1 MKNSNDYDKI
11 STKLLKFSSPFIHSP
26 LTHICNKSLSLGIF
40 PDRLKYSEIKPLFKK
55 GDRHN
60 ISNYRP
66 ISILT
71 SFSKVLEKAVH
82 FQLYE
87 HCRKHNILAGERF
100 GFRNKL
106 STTDA
111 IYKLINKIL
120 IALNKKIM
128 VGGIFCN
135 LEKAFDSINHDI
147 LISKLNLYGVKG
159 KTLSW
164 FKSYLKNRYQRVTLT
179 NKANCQN
186 YHSTWQ
192 EIAHGVPQG
201 SILGPLL
208 FLIYINDLP
217 KTVNNLATPILF
229 ADDTTILITSPNQ
242 SDCELKVNTT
252 LKLIN
257 DWLNTNFLFINFE
270 KTHFMQF
277 TTKNKPNPI

>member
-1 MKNSNDYDKI
+1 MLIAETIAAKNNPNICSTNNRYKPTPTHYLFQFSNCTFPNFKLMPLPTKSIRNIIKSLNMKNSNDYDKI

-111 IYKLINKIL
+111 IYKLINKTL
-120 IALNKKIM
+120 IALKEKIM
-128 VGGIFCN
+128 VGVIFCD

-186 YHSTWQ
+186 YH
-192 EIAHGVPQG
+192 
-201 SILGPLL
+201 
-208 FLIYINDLP
+208 
-217 KTVNNLATPILF
+217 
-229 ADDTTILITSPNQ
+229 
-242 SDCELKVNTT
+242 
-252 LKLIN
+252 
-257 DWLNTNFLFINFE
+257 
-270 KTHFMQF
+270 
-277 TTKNKPNPI
+277 